1 VSEVK
6 EDIWVEPPAK
16 NHTPCSERISRST
29 HGLNGTG
36 WQTLENWLRCPQKQS
51 CVVHEIIFYNIFLCQ
66 QALSIRN
73 TYAWQLHLYKTSR
86 KNRNYCF
93 NSVVHV
99 EQSANVDTANVRSL
113 WKSIGFDSNFLL
125 YKILWRLWLLMGN
138 LCTHRFAH
146 QHVTETWNFLNN
158 YNVNS

>member
-1 VSEVK
+1 MSWTACKKSYALLRTYKPKHSWFKWNRVADFRKLAEMPTKAV
-6 EDIWVEPPAK
+6 V
-16 NHTPCSERISRST
+16 RSSWNY
-29 HGLNGTG
+29 LL
-36 WQTLENWLRCPQKQS
+36 Q
-51 CVVHEIIFYNIFLCQ
+51 YFLCQ